1 MRLADETQ
9 MRSYMQTDS
18 VLNLLKEI
26 ETQDEVFFTSH
37 RWLLET
43 PPKRMIYWE
52 IYGDLFKSGASSR
65 RILDVGGGFCSLSRL
80 LIQNHDY
87 TLLDFM
93 AHDNQTALKDIE
105 SKIGIPFWQNTD
117 WAQFEPQQPYDLI
130 ISNDLFPNTDQRLA
144 LFLEKYLPYCHE
156 MCLSLTFYNTPRYY
170 SVKRLDADEIYNI
183 LAWDGWQLK
192 RVLETYAG
200 QIEEPR
206 WDIFEQSL
214 PSLFTNGRQ
223 VCLVKLRSG

>member
-1 MRLADETQ
+1 MLA
-9 MRSYMQTDS
+9 
-18 VLNLLKEI
+18 V
-26 ETQDEVFFTSH
+26 VF
-37 RWLLET
+37 
-43 PPKRMIYWE
+43 
-52 IYGDLFKSGASSR
+52 A
-65 RILDVGGGFCSLSRL
+65 LSRL
-80 LIQNHDY
+80 LVQNHDY
-87 TLLDFM
+87 TLLDIM
-93 AHDNQTALKDIE
+93 AHDNQTALRDLETKME
-105 SKIGIPFWQNTD
+105 RSFWQNTD

-192 RVLETYAG
+192 HVLETYAG

-223 VCLVKLRSG
+223 VCLVKLRGG